1 MAFIEDTPEGLDML
15 FTLKDGSTT
24 FEFPVNPEEVSISRS
39 KGYETIN
46 MLEHGEFDFAIGEKV
61 KEITFS
67 SFFPKEHNRSFC
79 QTTTV
84 PDPRVAM
91 NVLNTFL
98 VSKKPLRF
106 IISNTGVNVPVY
118 LVTLNTTFRGGEPGD
133 IYFDLTLRTWRDSK
147 VEKLGA
153 GRASKSSSSR
163 TDLKKTAKRIP
174 SNPVTRYRKSPSW
187 SWEAVQS
194 GTRSTSST
202 KKRSATILTES
213 SLGKSWCCHDVQS
226 HCRRQIR
233 CHQAGRDDYA

>member
-67 SFFPKEHNRSFC
+67 SFFPKEHDPSFC

-118 LVTLNTTFRGGEPGD
+118 LITLNTTFRGGEPGD

-153 GRASKSSSSR
+153 GRANKSSSSR
-163 TDLKKTAKRIP
+163 TDLKKNSKTYTVKSGDSLSKIAKLELGNSSRWNEIYQLNKKTIGNDPNRIKP
-174 SNPVTRYRKSPSW
+174 GQKLVLP
-187 SWEAVQS
+187 
-194 GTRSTSST
+194 
-202 KKRSATILTES
+202 
-213 SLGKSWCCHDVQS
+213 
-226 HCRRQIR
+226 
-233 CHQAGRDDYA
+233 

>member
-118 LVTLNTTFRGGEPGD
+118 LITLNTTFRGGEPGD

-163 TDLKKTAKRIP
+163 TDLKKNSKTYTVKSGDSLSKIAKMELGSSSKWNEIYQLNKKTIGNDPNRIKP
-174 SNPVTRYRKSPSW
+174 GQKLVLP
-187 SWEAVQS
+187 
-194 GTRSTSST
+194 
-202 KKRSATILTES
+202 
-213 SLGKSWCCHDVQS
+213 
-226 HCRRQIR
+226 
-233 CHQAGRDDYA
+233 

>member
-1 MAFIEDTPEGLDML
+1 MAFIEDTPKGLDML

-67 SFFPKEHNRSFC
+67 SFFPKEHDRSFC

-153 GRASKSSSSR
+153 GRANKSSSSR
-163 TDLKKTAKRIP
+163 TDLKKNSKTYTVKSGDSLSKIAKLELGNSSRWNEIYQINKKTIGNDPNRIKP
-174 SNPVTRYRKSPSW
+174 GQKLVLP
-187 SWEAVQS
+187 
-194 GTRSTSST
+194 
-202 KKRSATILTES
+202 
-213 SLGKSWCCHDVQS
+213 
-226 HCRRQIR
+226 
-233 CHQAGRDDYA
+233 